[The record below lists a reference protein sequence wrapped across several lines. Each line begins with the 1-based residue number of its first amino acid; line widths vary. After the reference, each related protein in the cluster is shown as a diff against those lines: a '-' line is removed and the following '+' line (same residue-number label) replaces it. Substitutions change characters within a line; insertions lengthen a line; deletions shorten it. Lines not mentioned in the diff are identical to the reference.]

1 MINTE
6 NNLKS
11 ENRYSQNFIPVGIVA
26 FSKNCE
32 AVHG

>member
-11 ENRYSQNFIPVGIVA
+11 ENEYSQNFICVGIVA
-26 FSKNCE
+26 FLKNCE
-32 AVHG
+32 AAHG